1 VADKDEMGSM
11 EPAHKGEYTM
21 ALAKDKA
28 KLAIAAVK
36 SEDTQVK
43 QPRVVRKYG
52 YKDHYEPTKTLEEIR
67 SLSSAQARSV
77 LDAWLLSE
85 ASIRGSAQGGY

>member
-1 VADKDEMGSM
+1 MGDKDEMGSM
-11 EPAHKGEYTM
+11 EPAHKGDYTM

-43 QPRVVRKYG
+43 QPRGLK
-52 YKDHYEPTKTLEEIR
+52 
-67 SLSSAQARSV
+67 
-77 LDAWLLSE
+77 
-85 ASIRGSAQGGY
+85 

>member
-1 VADKDEMGSM
+1 MGSV
-11 EPAHKGEYTM
+11 EPGHKGDYTM

-43 QPRVVRKYG
+43 IQLG
-52 YKDHYEPTKTLEEIR
+52 WWSILHKTFISVLQDVLG
-67 SLSSAQARSV
+67 LSSVREEPWTTPTV
-77 LDAWLLSE
+77 LLEFGMCSCSFCCLLWCCW
-85 ASIRGSAQGGY
+85 I